1 MANSDQNE
9 PSDNDL
15 QRYHYYVEHA
25 TNKYMIAKQPE
36 NQFDLFCK
44 FIPIELS
51 ESKFMRL
58 LEQELKEEI
67 KQDYKYSM
75 KKAIVDY
82 VLLNPDERARVKI
95 EALPKPFIIK

>member
-1 MANSDQNE
+1 MANGDQKE
-9 PSDNDL
+9 PSDADL

-25 TNKYMIAKQPE
+25 TNKYMIAKQPD

-44 FIPIELS
+44 FIPEELR

-58 LEQELKEEI
+58 LEKELSNDIE
-67 KQDYKYSM
+67 QDYKYSM

-82 VLLNPDERARVKI
+82 VLLNREERARVKI
-95 EALPKPFIIK
+95 EALPRPFIIK